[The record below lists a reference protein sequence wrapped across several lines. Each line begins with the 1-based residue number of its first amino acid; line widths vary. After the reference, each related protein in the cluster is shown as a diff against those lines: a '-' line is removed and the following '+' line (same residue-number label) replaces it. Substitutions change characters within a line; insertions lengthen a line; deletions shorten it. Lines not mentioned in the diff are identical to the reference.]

1 MSNIVVGLDIGT
13 SFIRC
18 VIGQLDEENRMQ
30 VIGAAKKPS
39 KGLRNGVI
47 VNIDAAVSAI
57 KETLEAAELMAGVI
71 VTSVFSAI
79 GGSQVEG
86 RSSSGG
92 VAVDTTRHNRRMEIS
107 DDTKDRAIEAARAIV
122 PPLGKQTLHV
132 IPQEYTID
140 EVPGFKEP
148 IGSLGVRLDVSVY
161 IVSASVTV
169 CSNLDLCVKRAG
181 LNLDGVMLKT
191 LAASIATLHE
201 EEMELGSILID
212 LGADSTD
219 VMVIY
224 KGSPTYITSIP
235 VGGNFVT
242 NDIVQVKGIPF
253 ADAEQIKINSG
264 SCWIEGSEADEEV
277 IIREIGARP
286 AEQTTRY
293 ELCEIIQPRMEEIM
307 SMAKREVVRHS
318 GLKQLNGSIVLTG
331 GGALM
336 HGIVQLAQSVWRT
349 TSVRVGECPDMGALP
364 ESNGYFYRSCDFA
377 TVTGLMLANKKNA
390 GKEKSRRV
398 RVKRDDDGSI
408 AEGIGTKM
416 KAFFKKFF

>member
-71 VTSVFSAI
+71 VTSVFTAI

-86 RSSSGG
+86 RSSSSG

-107 DDTKDRAIEAARAIV
+107 EDTKDRAIESARAIV
-122 PPLGKQTLHV
+122 IPLGKQTLHV
-132 IPQEYTID
+132 IPQEYKID
-140 EVPGFKEP
+140 ELPGYKEP
-148 IGSLGVRLDVSVY
+148 VGSLGVRLDVSVY
-161 IVSASVTV
+161 IVTASTTA

-219 VMVIY
+219 VMVIF

-253 ADAEQIKINSG
+253 ADAELIKVNSG
-264 SCWIEGSEADEEV
+264 CCWIEGNEADEEV

-307 SMAKREVVRHS
+307 TMVKRAVVKHS

-336 HGIVQLAQSVWRT
+336 PGIVQLAQNVWRT
-349 TSVRVGECPDMGALP
+349 TSVRVGECPDMGRLP
-364 ESNGYFYRSCDFA
+364 DTNSYFYRSCDFA

-390 GKEKSRRV
+390 SKERTRRV
-398 RVKRDDDGSI
+398 RVKKDDENSI
-408 AEGIGTKM
+408 AEGIGTKL
-416 KAFFKKFF
+416 KTFFKKFF